1 MRRLFAILLS
11 AFLVLGL
18 APIANAAGGAEFNAD
33 RGDTS
38 FTASAL
44 APCSEN
50 SRFNERASAASTP
63 QDIARFERYSHASCG
78 DDGLPHLI
86 IGPTLE
92 PFGALFMRGHE
103 GEVLIPAHIFIY
115 VAGIIGWSGR
125 HYLIESRKTKN
136 PAENEINLDFD
147 LVRAAVIKGAAWPLE
162 AHKEGV
168 SGNLREPERNQDIA
182 KSIPKFFD

>member
-11 AFLVLGL
+11 AFLILGF
-18 APIANAAGGAEFNAD
+18 APIVNAQGAELNPD
-33 RGDTS
+33 RANTT
-38 FTASAL
+38 FKASAL
-44 APCSEN
+44 SPCSEN
-50 SRFNERASAASTP
+50 SRFKERASAASTP
-63 QDIARFERYSHASCG
+63 QDIARFERYGQASCG

-125 HYLIESRKTKN
+125 EYLIASRKTKK
-136 PAENEINLDFD
+136 PADNEINLDFD

-162 AHKEGV
+162 AHKAGV
-168 SGNLREPERNQDIA
+168 SGELREPERNQDIA